1 MLGRFVDAFDF
12 IPIIDGACEEIVLLS
27 LRLSYK
33 LPSRTISY
41 MACTCT
47 SKVFPNENCTARN
60 HAGTST
66 FLFVCISL
74 MPDRPQCFIFIF
86 DRILT

>member
-47 SKVFPNENCTARN
+47 SKVFPNEIVQHEIMLVLVLFC
-60 HAGTST
+60 
-66 FLFVCISL
+66 LFVSHLRRIGL
-74 MPDRPQCFIFIF
+74 NVFFIF
-86 DRILT
+86 D